1 MLWRRRDTDGGSG
14 CTAAHFCIHTCRWY
28 EAIALQSR
36 ATLSIT
42 LYDISLLVQLSML
55 FVLLPSVLLPVG
67 LLASRSIRAHLST
80 LSLCLPCFLLF
91 ASCPGLPLVS
101 GPPCEAPK
109 SSSWRWDGRRR
120 WTRTDTSSIDETE
133 KISIAFRSLS
143 SPCSLSL
150 SLLLSLPIS
159 LSLSLREVGHLSL
172 SLSCWVLPRFEECPP
187 PQQHLPVSARTA
199 FFRRCPY
206 SWPWTSLRR
215 KPLPY

>member
-67 LLASRSIRAHLST
+67 LLACRSIRAHLST

-150 SLLLSLPIS
+150 SRSLSLLLSLPIS

-172 SLSCWVLPRFEECPP
+172 SLMLGAAPI
-187 PQQHLPVSARTA
+187 
-199 FFRRCPY
+199 
-206 SWPWTSLRR
+206 
-215 KPLPY
+215 

>member
-1 MLWRRRDTDGGSG
+1 MKLLLCSRGQL
-14 CTAAHFCIHTCRWY
+14 CR
-28 EAIALQSR
+28 SP
-36 ATLSIT
+36 
-42 LYDISLLVQLSML
+42 YDISLLVQLSML

-150 SLLLSLPIS
+150 FSSLLSSLFQS
-159 LSLSLREVGHLSL
+159 LSLSHVGCCPDLKNARRHNSI
-172 SLSCWVLPRFEECPP
+172 CRCQPERHFFDGVLIPGHGHHCGESHCLTEEC
-187 PQQHLPVSARTA
+187 
-199 FFRRCPY
+199 
-206 SWPWTSLRR
+206 
-215 KPLPY
+215 